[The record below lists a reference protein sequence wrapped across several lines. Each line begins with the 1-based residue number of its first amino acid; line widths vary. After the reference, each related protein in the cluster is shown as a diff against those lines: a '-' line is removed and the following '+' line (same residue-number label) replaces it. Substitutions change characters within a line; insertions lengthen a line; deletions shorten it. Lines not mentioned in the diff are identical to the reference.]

1 MAEQLT
7 KEQFKEKKQAER
19 QAVVDANTQKLHEI
33 LLTGENWQH
42 FLETLADHPHRS
54 PLNLA
59 AIAASP
65 IAGSKELRTYD
76 EWNDLGAT
84 VKRGSKGVE
93 VLVKDGKFYEN
104 TRWFGESQVFG
115 GEDRWRGLANKNPQ
129 AVEEALASLG
139 GYEPLTET
147 EKWVFNK
154 RYGLDEGALP
164 PVAERELFAREL
176 MAAEGIGVPEMLRD
190 LCNRISAASQTMDAT
205 MAQSQVE
212 SRYVNFEIPRNFVD
226 HTFTVDDGKTTLVD
240 VQIPPNTKL
249 ADGTDIGRF
258 HLVVNES
265 LTVDTGRNLRV
276 SLPIES
282 AKTGE
287 AWTQK
292 LKCDL
297 GSRDEKTGQW
307 ISDVHEI
314 DVPSKELAAA
324 VTEQRER
331 YIAEQRSKSQEKAQD
346 APKKDAPVANAPK
359 QAKQEEQKP
368 SAKKPH
374 KRASS
379 VDELAKN
386 ATAKAAAKNAET
398 KGIENPTPTKA
409 NPSL

>member
-93 VLVKDGKFYEN
+93 VLVKGGKFYEN

-176 MAAEGIGVPEMLRD
+176 MEAEGIGVPEMLRD

-249 ADGTDIGRF
+249 ADGTDIGRY

-297 GSRDEKTGQW
+297 GSRDENTGQW
-307 ISDVHEI
+307 IPDVREI
-314 DVPSKELAAA
+314 DVPAKELAVA

-331 YIAEQRSKSQEKAQD
+331 YIAEQRNKSQEKAQE
-346 APKKDAPVANAPK
+346 KAPVVNEPK
-359 QAKQEEQKP
+359 QAKQEAQKP
-368 SAKKPH
+368 SVKKAN

-386 ATAKAAAKNAET
+386 ATAKAAAKNAEA